1 MPADSA
7 LPGGVPLAAAI
18 RALRAELIQAWTDAQ
33 NQSLRFR
40 ARRLHCRHAGPLGR
54 GCAQT
59 AKSLRAAASRR
70 GDECFYAHQSRD
82 SHR

>member
-18 RALRAELIQAWTDAQ
+18 RALRAELIQATDAQ

-40 ARRLHCRHAGPLGR
+40 GAPVTCRHAGPLGR

-70 GDECFYAHQSRD
+70 GDECFYAHQSHD